1 LHAHASAPARVGI
14 AGGGTDLPAWTSS
27 GRVGRCLSIAIARY
41 AHALVIPRH
50 DGRFVAAY
58 RQLDEATYATEIANG
73 LIRESARMAGFYT
86 NIEVH
91 TASEISSRGSGLG
104 ASSAIAV
111 ALAAAF
117 GRMKMFERGED
128 YGEMN
133 HASRGAIAEMAWEV
147 EIDRLRRPIGRQ
159 DHMAAAYGGLR
170 LYRFERD
177 QDEVERAEVEREF
190 SEEDARWLA
199 AHLVLVQ
206 LPGGHDAR
214 EILSGVKSVE
224 QLAAAAEAVD
234 HLGRPV
240 PAVRVRL
247 ALVQRVGGHHG
258 ALVVRDDDE
267 LRMLG
272 VVVEDVRVL
281 L

>member
-1 LHAHASAPARVGI
+1 
-14 AGGGTDLPAWTSS
+14 
-27 GRVGRCLSIAIARY
+27 
-41 AHALVIPRH
+41 
-50 DGRFVAAY
+50 
-58 RQLDEATYATEIANG
+58 
-73 LIRESARMAGFYT
+73 M
-86 NIEVH
+86 
-91 TASEISSRGSGLG
+91 
-104 ASSAIAV
+104 

-199 AHLVLVQ
+199 THLVLVQ

-224 QLAAAAEAVD
+224 QLAVAAEAVD
-234 HLGRPV
+234 EGVRAIEERNVARLGQALQMGQASKGKIAGAV
-240 PAVRVRL
+240 PRAVVEVIDRVRPL
-247 ALVQRVGGHHG
+247 LGVRGVKVCGAGGGGHL
-258 ALVVRDDDE
+258 LVAHEDDVTQVQIAQAAE
-267 LRMLG
+267 LE
-272 VVVEDVRVL
+272 VAVVEPDFGGVRSDGWR
-281 L
+281 